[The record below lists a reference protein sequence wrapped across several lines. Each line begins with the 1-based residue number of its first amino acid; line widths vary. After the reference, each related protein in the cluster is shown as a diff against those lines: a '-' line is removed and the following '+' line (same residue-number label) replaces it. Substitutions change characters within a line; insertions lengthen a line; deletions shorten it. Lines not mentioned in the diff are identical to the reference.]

1 MREAPRPQGGSAVE
15 QIEKLWE
22 FQQADMAADRFE
34 REIQKNPNRLKL
46 LKHREFMLQQQEVMK
61 RIESEVDAMA
71 ERMDGLTAE
80 ISRLEEELLDL
91 QDTLKEKEPETIEI
105 ARKSLSYAQKLV
117 TALEKAEKDLTKLR
131 RDADARDRQQHEV
144 RVRAAKVRAEFDALK
159 KVYDGEYR
167 EQAAKLQKLRAEA
180 AKAAEGIDPAML
192 AKYKEIK
199 QHCAQPIAKLVDGN
213 RCGGCNMNLPQVLMG
228 QIKQGAKSVEC
239 ENCGRIVIVE

>member
-1 MREAPRPQGGSAVE
+1 ME

-22 FQQADMAADRFE
+22 YQKADMTVDRFE
-34 REIQKNPNRLKL
+34 REIQRNPNRQQL
-46 LKHREFMLQQQEVMK
+46 LKHREFMLQQQEAMK
-61 RIESEVDAMA
+61 RIENEVDAMG
-71 ERMDGLTAE
+71 ERMESLRAE
-80 ISRLEEELLDL
+80 IAHLEEELLDL

-105 ARKSLSYAQKLV
+105 ARKSLSCAQKL
-117 TALEKAEKDLTKLR
+117 AAAIEKCEKELSKLR
-131 RDADARDRQQHEV
+131 RDADARDKQQHEV

-167 EQAAKLQKLRAEA
+167 AQAVQLQKLRAEA
-180 AKAAEGIDPAML
+180 AKAAEGISPELM

-199 QHCAQPIAKLVDGN
+199 QHTVPPISRLVDGN
-213 RCGGCNMNLPQVLMG
+213 RCGGCNMNMPQVIMG

>member
-1 MREAPRPQGGSAVE
+1 ME

-22 FQQADMAADRFE
+22 FQKADMTCDRFE
-34 REIQKNPNRLKL
+34 REIQKNANRQQL
-46 LKHREFMLQQQEVMK
+46 LKYREFMLQQQEAMK
-61 RIESEVDAMA
+61 RIESEVDAMGD
-71 ERMDGLTAE
+71 RMENLRAE
-80 ISRLEEELLDL
+80 ISHLEEELLDL

-117 TALEKAEKDLTKLR
+117 TAIEKCEKELSKLR
-131 RDADARDRQQHEV
+131 RDADARDKQQHEV

-167 EQAAKLQKLRAEA
+167 EQAVQLQKLRAEA
-180 AKAAEGIDPAML
+180 AKAAEGIEPKLL

-199 QHCAQPIAKLVDGN
+199 QHTVPPIARVVDGN
-213 RCGGCNMNLPQVLMG
+213 RCGGCNMNMPQVIMG

-239 ENCGRIVIVE
+239 ENCGRIVIVD